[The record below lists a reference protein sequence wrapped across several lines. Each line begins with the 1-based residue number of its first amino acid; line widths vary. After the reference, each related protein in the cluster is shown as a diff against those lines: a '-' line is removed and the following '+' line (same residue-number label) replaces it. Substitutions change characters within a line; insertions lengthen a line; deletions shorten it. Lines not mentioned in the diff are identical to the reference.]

1 MKSNSKSKSFSHL
14 PSLGLIAGKW
24 PVVWFIPNLVGYL
37 RILLLIGCY
46 FYKDHQFEK
55 FAVLYFVSF
64 VLDYFDG
71 LFARM
76 FKQTS
81 KFGGLLDMLTD
92 RMGTLVLYF
101 INFELMAKAP
111 FQCAIR
117 NNFDSLHG
125 NPYTF
130 FTKIRGYMHH
140 T

>member
-1 MKSNSKSKSFSHL
+1 MRIVL
-14 PSLGLIAGKW
+14 
-24 PVVWFIPNLVGYL
+24 LV
-37 RILLLIGCY
+37 GCY
-46 FYKDHQFEK
+46 FYKDHQFET
-55 FAVLYFVSF
+55 FAILYFISF

-111 FQCAIR
+111 YKCAIR
-117 NNFDSLHG
+117 NNFDSLHS
-125 NPYTF
+125 
-130 FTKIRGYMHH
+130 IL
-140 T
+140 